1 MKLRKLFSI
10 LLAVALLALSCSAA
24 FAEAAADDPINGEEH
39 YKVKI
44 LYGTGLCGVPFH
56 VAKQLGFF
64 EAEGLVEGVDYEF
77 FKSDTA
83 QNELF
88 ATDNLDIGN
97 GLLASKLAPLDNGL
111 EIKTVAGLHTGCL
124 AILGSVN
131 SDVKTI
137 EDLRGK
143 KIGVGALASS
153 AHIIS
158 QRVLDNAGIKSF
170 GADAEVEFLVFT
182 SAELPLVLENGA
194 VDAIVSEDPVATT
207 LVEDGLAFD
216 LYRYGISEFLHDE
229 YCCTLWVNAHAL
241 EKYPYQIGRAVN
253 ALLKAS
259 AWVDA
264 NRHLAI
270 DIQMENGWNPNG
282 ASGKREY
289 AYATIDNLQYL
300 PSVSGAQNALLRNI
314 LDMQKLGLVKAD
326 TDAEALAEYGFYQL
340 PNVPDTYIGQDIIP
354 PLDPYQFVNQGDPA
368 ESGHLTDSH
377 TVAASEH
384 SH

>member
-1 MKLRKLFSI
+1 MTRKQLTA
-10 LLAVALLALSCSAA
+10 LLLALALTVFCAMGA
-24 FAEAAADDPINGEEH
+24 MAEETTDEDPIHGEEP
-39 YKVKI
+39 YTVKI

-56 VAKQLGFF
+56 IAKQLGFF

-88 ATDNLDIGN
+88 ATDNLDVGN

-131 SDVKTI
+131 SDVKSV

-143 KIGVGALASS
+143 KIGVSALASS

-158 QRVLDNAGIKSF
+158 QRVLDHYGIKPF
-170 GADAEVEFLVFT
+170 GADAEVEFVVFT
-182 SAELPLVLENGA
+182 AAELPLVLENGA
-194 VDAIVSEDPVATT
+194 VDAIVTEDPVATT
-207 LVEDGLAFD
+207 LVEDGIATD
-216 LYRYGISEFLHDE
+216 LYRYGISEYLHDE
-229 YCCTLWVNAHAL
+229 YCCTLWVNAHTL
-241 EKYPYQIGRAVN
+241 EKYPYQIGRVVN

-289 AYATIDNLQYL
+289 AYATIDQLQYL
-300 PSVSGAQNALLRNI
+300 PSVSGAQEALLRNV
-314 LDMQKLGLVKAD
+314 LDMQKLGLVKAE
-326 TDAEALAEYGFYQL
+326 TDAEALAEYAFYAL
-340 PNVPDTYIGQDIIP
+340 PNVPDTYIGEDIVP
-354 PLDPYQFVNQGDPA
+354 PLDPYQFVGQSGAAA
-368 ESGHLTDSH
+368 EPEETETALAAAGHGH
-377 TVAASEH
+377 
-384 SH
+384 